1 MMLRRLIPYRQK
13 YFSPENSRLRKLTKN
28 NIYCPFLFFYPLLI
42 KLELIMSSDHRT
54 LLFKP
59 LIFFF
64 SFFFSFISVFLPY
77 FIKCKYFYKRVNN

>member
-13 YFSPENSRLRKLTKN
+13 YFSPENSRLKKLIKN

-64 SFFFSFISVFLPY
+64 HSSSPLLVYSYLTIYNVNIFINV
-77 FIKCKYFYKRVNN
+77 